1 MMLDSTE
8 ETNLINKVN
17 SICSLKLQQAHFTAT
32 AWLGKS
38 GILLLKSSD
47 LLTPN
52 QPAKAMRIDNI
63 SISCAL
69 G

>member
-1 MMLDSTE
+1 
-8 ETNLINKVN
+8 
-17 SICSLKLQQAHFTAT
+17 LKLQQARFTAT

-47 LLTPN
+47 LSTPN
-52 QPAKAMRIDNI
+52 QPAKATRIDNI